1 MAAASD
7 TDSLHDNMTRIRLK
21 MVQRKLA
28 NERERLQQPESPSSD
43 DQGGQW
49 KLQQALLRRQQLL
62 DRLKQEQ
69 DQRPRSSSPRPR
81 RRSYTPSTLPP
92 PPSRRSLPVDLLR
105 GMSRAYRFNNWY
117 NTDRNVAPQNYVVEH
132 QVAQPQP
139 VVARR
144 PIIELPPIIQIPAAP
159 PPPQVSTV
167 QPAPT
172 VIQQLPAVTY
182 TALPSVPTTTT
193 TNNNKGAPFNKADF
207 MDMMML
213 QNAQMHHMVM
223 QQMMLYQLPGNG
235 TWKMPTAQ
243 VPLAP
248 VRTTPVVAAAPIA
261 PAIASSPSPIV
272 HHMQALPP
280 LEPRNPG
287 PTRVYGSNPIEGD
300 NNYFSYH

>member
-28 NERERLQQPESPSSD
+28 NEREKLQTSDLTSSD
-43 DQGGQW
+43 DQGGQL

-117 NTDRNVAPQNYVVEH
+117 NTDRGMAPKSYVIEH
-132 QVAQPQP
+132 QYRQPQP
-139 VVARR
+139 IVTQR
-144 PIIELPPIIQIPAAP
+144 PIELPPIIQVPAAP
-159 PPPQVSTV
+159 APVRVSTV

-248 VRTTPVVAAAPIA
+248 VRVAPVLPAVPPPAPVV
-261 PAIASSPSPIV
+261 
-272 HHMQALPP
+272 HHLQSLPP
-280 LEPRNPG
+280 LEPRRNPA
-287 PTRVYGSNPIEGD
+287 PSQVYFYDDGSN
-300 NNYFSYH
+300 YFTYH

>member
-193 TNNNKGAPFNKADF
+193 TNNNKGAPFNKADAPHG
-207 MDMMML
+207 DAADDAVPVAW
-213 QNAQMHHMVM
+213 QRHVENA
-223 QQMMLYQLPGNG
+223 N
-235 TWKMPTAQ
+235 
-243 VPLAP
+243 
-248 VRTTPVVAAAPIA
+248 RTG
-261 PAIASSPSPIV
+261 AISTGEDDTCSGSSPYRPSHRLLPLPHRSPHAGTAASGTSKSRTYTSV
-272 HHMQALPP
+272 RQQSH
-280 LEPRNPG
+280 RG
-287 PTRVYGSNPIEGD
+287 
-300 NNYFSYH
+300 